1 MLIQIT
7 NRCHMG
13 CKHCMQDA
21 TPKGKHMNDETFEQV
36 MDFCMEAMPIVV
48 AVTPVTTEIDGVK
61 HKTYEIT
68 EEL

>member
-21 TPKGKHMNDETFEQV
+21 SPKE
-36 MDFCMEAMPIVV
+36 MEIL
-48 AVTPVTTEIDGVK
+48 K
-61 HKTYEIT
+61 K
-68 EEL
+68 